1 MATPEELAALKAEE
15 DKKLADEAK
24 ATAEAEAKAKTAG
37 DELSAEEKIAKQVAE
52 QVAEQLKDIKGK
64 LDGSFAAR
72 DAAIK
77 KAEAL
82 EKKERDAQLK
92 ILEEA
97 GKHKEVF
104 DLKLV
109 EEQAKYADLESK
121 YNSLLETNLD
131 LTRNSSLR
139 EQLRGVEFK
148 NEKASDMAFNS
159 IISEIIKDDKGGW
172 VHRTGMSI
180 KDFVASFVK
189 DEANSFLLK
198 AKASTGSGTP
208 PTGSASGSKSDSLV
222 GKSNAEI
229 LAMAAAGKLPKRK

>member
-1 MATPEELAALKAEE
+1 MATPEELKAAEE
-15 DKKLADEAK
+15 LEAKRIADE
-24 ATAEAEAKAKTAG
+24 TAAAEAKKKADDEANSKLTVEEQIKAK
-37 DELSAEEKIAKQVAE
+37 VAE
-52 QVAEQLKDIKGK
+52 QVAEQLKDIKSK

-72 DAAIK
+72 DAALK

-92 ILEEA
+92 VLEEA

-121 YNSLLETNLD
+121 YNSLVETNLD

-139 EQLRGVEFK
+139 EQLRSIEFK
-148 NEKASDMAFNS
+148 NDKASDMAFNS
-159 IISEIIKDDKGGW
+159 IITEIIKDDKGNW

-180 KDFVASFVK
+180 KDYVTAFAK
-189 DEANSFLLK
+189 DDANSFLLK
-198 AKASTGSGTP
+198 PKTSTGGGSQQTGTK
-208 PTGSASGSKSDSLV
+208 TSGSSTTLI
-222 GKSNAEI
+222 GKTSAEL
-229 LAMAAAGKLPKRK
+229 LALASEGKLSKK